1 MRRAG
6 IDPGSARTGVAVAED
21 DVPVATPLCTVTHRG
36 LEDAVKQVAELFAR
50 EQIEQAVIG
59 LPLAMDGREGDAARK
74 ARRFAERLQALSGV
88 PVILWD
94 ERLTTT
100 AALRAQQA
108 LGVRAQ
114 AGRAKIDQAAATLIL
129 QSYLDSQ
136 RDRPWPDDPME
147 MDPSPTQPA
156 GRNRDRARRG

>member
-1 MRRAG
+1 MRHAG
-6 IDPGSARTGVAVAED
+6 IDPGSVRTGVAVADD
-21 DVPVATPLCTVTHRG
+21 DVPIATPLCTVAHRG
-36 LEDAVKQVAELFAR
+36 IDDAVAQVGALLVR
-50 EQIEQAVIG
+50 EQIEHVVVG

-74 ARRFAERLQALSGV
+74 TRRFAERLAAQSGI

-94 ERLTTT
+94 ERMTTL
-100 AALRAQQA
+100 AATRAQQA

-136 RDRPWPDDPME
+136 RDRPWPDEPME
-147 MDPSPTQPA
+147 TMPSPPPR
-156 GRNRDRARRG
+156 GRGRERRG

>member
-36 LEDAVKQVAELFAR
+36 LEDALTQVASLLAAER
-50 EQIEQAVIG
+50 IEQVVVG
-59 LPLAMDGREGDAARK
+59 LPLAMNGREGDAARK
-74 ARRFAERLQALSGV
+74 ARRFAERLEARSGV
-88 PVILWD
+88 PVVLWD
-94 ERLTTT
+94 ERLTTV
-100 AALRAQQA
+100 AALRAQQT

-114 AGRAKIDQAAATLIL
+114 AGRGQIDQAAATLIL

-147 MDPSPTQPA
+147 MEPSAPRS
-156 GRNRDRARRG
+156 GRRERDRRG